1 MIQTTKQF
9 EAVCN
14 FRDLGGIRT
23 ADGRTVRHRQLYRS
37 GEIGYA
43 TIHDK
48 MMLEK
53 LELKTI
59 LDYRDLAETFVYP
72 PPTLDGTE
80 LLQISATTN
89 ASLHVNPSVDDTTCI
104 TVDNF
109 IEACAQLPFHNPAYR
124 ALMDRIVHRDVPLLQ
139 FCTAGKDR
147 TGIGVALVYLLLGV
161 DEETIVADFLQTNQ
175 AIAEKKPLWYT
186 HWQHTLS
193 SIEHGETLLYANER
207 ALREAFC
214 RIRKTYGNY
223 ERYFYEEFNISTD
236 MRTHVQQ
243 YYLK

>member
-1 MIQTTKQF
+1 MTKQF
-9 EAVCN
+9 EAVCD

-23 ADGRTVRHRQLYRS
+23 ADGRIVRHHQLYRS

-43 TIHDK
+43 TSHDK
-48 MMLEK
+48 MTLEK

-59 LDYRDLAETFVYP
+59 LDYRDIPETFVYP
-72 PPTLDGTE
+72 VPTLDGAE
-80 LLQISATTN
+80 LVQISATMN
-89 ASLHVNPSVDDTTCI
+89 ASLHVNPNVDDTTYI
-104 TVDNF
+104 TVDNC

-175 AIAEKKPLWYT
+175 AITKEKPLWYK
-186 HWQHTLS
+186 HWKYTLS

-207 ALREAFC
+207 ALREVFS
-214 RIRKTYGNY
+214 RIRKTYGSY
-223 ERYFYEEFNISTD
+223 ERYFYEEFNITND
-236 MRTHVQQ
+236 IRTHVQQ